1 MPAAS
6 IEPQA
11 AGQAVPERLHWT
23 AMSGLPALV
32 SVAEKCRFAPSS
44 TFAVDG
50 ETAMEMSLAS
60 VSCAEAD
67 FDVSAWLFA
76 VICITAEEGR
86 LGGAVYMPWASIV
99 PSVELPPGTLLT
111 SQVTAVFEVPVTLAV
126 NCWVRPRSTLALA
139 GATETEMEGGG
150 GGGGATGPTPP
161 PPQPSVHAPAVRRGN
176 KTMLENLWKRVGRRG
191 NTIAR
196 PCRRET
202 SEEAEREGGCC
213 EVQTGRRNADAN
225 VSKRLQNLTLGEE
238 GAGITVGKGSMRG
251 VPVRSRKDV
260 RLF

>member
-6 IEPQA
+6 IKPQA
-11 AGQAVPERLHWT
+11 AGQAEPERLQRT

-32 SVAEKCRFAPSS
+32 RVAEKCRFAPSS

-76 VICITAEEGR
+76 VTCITAEEGR
-86 LGGAVYMPWASIV
+86 LSGAVYMPWASIV
-99 PSVELPPGTLLT
+99 PRVELPPGTLFT
-111 SQVTAVFEVPVTLAV
+111 SQVTAVFEVPATLAA
-126 NCWVRPRSTLALA
+126 NCCVRPRSTLALA

-176 KTMLENLWKRVGRRG
+176 KTVLENLWKRVGRRG
-191 NTIAR
+191 STVER
-196 PCRRET
+196 PCRRGT
-202 SEEAEREGGCC
+202 SEEAEKRRR
-213 EVQTGRRNADAN
+213 VVARHRWRRNADAR
-225 VSKRLQNLTLGEE
+225 VSKRLQNLALEK
-238 GAGITVGKGSMRG
+238 KG
-251 VPVRSRKDV
+251 
-260 RLF
+260 